1 MKKEKKKKAEIFGI
15 DLIIAS
21 FIFGAAAILL
31 FHSASTKPY
40 SETET
45 MLKEAEKLSNILL
58 SEGYPKDWQ
67 SVSENEIKI
76 VGLGTGRKNEISK
89 EKMER
94 LKQLASNNYGL
105 TKELLSI
112 RYDYNISIVNENK
125 NILSSAGKPLEG
137 VENIIKITRIV
148 IYEKKPA
155 LLEIYLIK

>member
-67 SVSENEIKI
+67 SVSENEIKTI
-76 VGLGTGRKNEISK
+76 GLSTGRKNEISK

-112 RYDYNISIVNENK
+112 RYDYNISIVDENK
-125 NILSSAGKPLEG
+125 NILSSAGKPLQA
-137 VENIIKITRIV
+137 ENIIKITRIV